1 MSKRDYY
8 AVLDVEKSASDADI
22 KRAYRRLAMKFHPD
36 RNQDNLENAEAK
48 FKEAKEAY
56 EVLMDKDAR
65 ARYDRF
71 GHDGLEGFT
80 GAGFS
85 GGAAGAGFGDIFG
98 DLFSDIFGAGRQSG
112 RQAQGANL
120 KYTLDIDLED
130 AVHGTEMQIN
140 VPRLVSCDSCD
151 GTGARKG
158 SRPSACG
165 TCGGH
170 GQVRI
175 QQLGFTLQQTCPKC
189 QGQGTVITDPCAKC
203 DGQGRVHQSTRLAVQ
218 IPPGIDHGNQI
229 RIPGKGEAGRAGTAP
244 GDLFVQIRI
253 RPHAI
258 FERDGS
264 NIWCEVPISVGVAA
278 LGGAVEIP
286 TLDGRANLKIRPETQ
301 SGKVMR
307 LRGKGIRHVRSP
319 NEVGDLYCKV
329 VVETP
334 VGLTGKQKALLK
346 EFDELVTKG
355 GARHSPNQNNWT
367 QRIKSFWERLAA

>member
-8 AVLDVEKSASDADI
+8 EVLGIQKDASEADI

-36 RNQDNLENAEAK
+36 RNQDDLQVAEAK

-56 EVLMDKDAR
+56 EVLMDEDAR

-71 GHDGLEGFT
+71 GHDGLEGFVGSGFT
-80 GAGFS
+80 GAS
-85 GGAAGAGFGDIFG
+85 GAGFGDIFG
-98 DLFSDIFGAGRQSG
+98 DLFSDIFGTSRQGG

-120 KYTLDIDLED
+120 RYTLDIDLED
-130 AVHGTEMQIN
+130 AVHGTETEIS
-140 VPRLVSCDSCD
+140 VPRMEVCDSCD
-151 GTGARKG
+151 GVGARQG
-158 SRPSACG
+158 SRPSTCG

-175 QQLGFTLQQTCPKC
+175 QQMGFTLQQTCPKC
-189 QGQGTVITDPCAKC
+189 QGKGTVITDPCPKC
-203 DGQGRVHQSTRLAVQ
+203 DGQGRTHETTRLSVQ
-218 IPPGIDHGNQI
+218 IPAGIDHGNQI
-229 RIPGKGEAGRAGTAP
+229 RIAGKGEAGRGGVPP
-244 GDLFVQIRI
+244 GDLFVQMRI
-253 RPHAI
+253 RPHPI
-258 FERDGS
+258 FQRDG
-264 NIWCEVPISVGVAA
+264 NDIYCEVPVSIGTAT

-307 LRGKGIRHVRSP
+307 LSGKGVQNVRSRG
-319 NEVGDLYCKV
+319 EVGDLYCKL

-346 EFDELVTKG
+346 EFDDLVKQG

-367 QRIKSFWERLAA
+367 QRIKSFWDRLAA